1 MKRKIKSSNYI
12 KLAIIFIFVILAVL
26 GFRNIYLS
34 RQTNDLNTPIIRD
47 VISKELM
54 SNEIENYLK
63 ENEDALIYIGISS
76 DINSRNVEKRLKKY
90 IKNNDLKDTIVYLN
104 LTSEKN
110 IKVFFETFNNH
121 YEYKENINEYPSFI
135 YFKDSK
141 IKDVLSGDITLNQF
155 KEFLNIN
162 NIK

>member
-26 GFRNIYLS
+26 GFRNLYLS

-63 ENEDALIYIGISS
+63 ENEDALIYVGISS
-76 DINSRNVEKRLKKY
+76 DIKNRNVEKRLKKY
-90 IKNNDLKDTIVYLN
+90 IKNND
-104 LTSEKN
+104 
-110 IKVFFETFNNH
+110 
-121 YEYKENINEYPSFI
+121 
-135 YFKDSK
+135 
-141 IKDVLSGDITLNQF
+141 IKDKIL
-155 KEFLNIN
+155 
-162 NIK
+162 

>member
-12 KLAIIFIFVILAVL
+12 ELAIIFIFVILAVL
-26 GFRNIYLS
+26 GFRNLYLS